1 MTQFAGALGH
11 MNTRSDRFR
20 NSDCRNSCSLG
31 RIQGWVGVGQ
41 LHTYLLSTGND
52 RAMENNMYLPQS
64 VCTIVHTYTM

>member
-20 NSDCRNSCSLG
+20 HLNCRNSCSLG

-41 LHTYLLSTGND
+41 LVLVEYYIHD
-52 RAMENNMYLPQS
+52 
-64 VCTIVHTYTM
+64 VD

>member
-52 RAMENNMYLPQS
+52 RQWRII
-64 VCTIVHTYTM
+64 CTYHSQYVLLYDVD